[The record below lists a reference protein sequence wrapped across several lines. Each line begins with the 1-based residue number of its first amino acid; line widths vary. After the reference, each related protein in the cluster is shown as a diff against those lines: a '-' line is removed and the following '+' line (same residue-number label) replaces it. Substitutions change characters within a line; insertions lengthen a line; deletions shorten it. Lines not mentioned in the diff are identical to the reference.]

1 MSVTDWKA
9 REKEQRRNDIISAAQ
24 KLFVSKGYDNVSM
37 DDIAG
42 EIKLGKATL
51 YRYFKSKQSL
61 LLAVILR
68 GARINHAMVMEAVKK
83 SRTGAERLIAVAN
96 ASIAYRKKYPEYNQ
110 LNNYYYSGRFDLDSP
125 LNTENTVETADSQ
138 TQKETSRLNREVLE
152 ISYDAIKTG
161 REDGSILPGMDP
173 VELTLILSLIA
184 YSLQNLSPMYQ
195 RMLDYVGID
204 HDQLITDAQ
213 AFVYQNVL
221 RK

>member
-1 MSVTDWKA
+1 MSVTDWKE
-9 REKEQRRNDIISAAQ
+9 REKEQRRSDIISAAQ
-24 KLFVSKGYDNVSM
+24 KLFISKGYDNVSM

-61 LLAVILR
+61 LLAVLLR

-83 SRTGAERLIAVAN
+83 SDTGAERLTAVAN

-110 LNNYYYSGRFDLDSP
+110 LNNYYYSGRFDLGSP
-125 LNTENTVETADSQ
+125 LNMENTVETMDSQ
-138 TQKETSRLNREVLE
+138 TIKETSRLNREVLE
-152 ISYDAIKTG
+152 TSYDAIKTG
-161 REDGSILPGMDP
+161 REDGSILPGMNP

-204 HDQLITDAQ
+204 HEQLITDAQ

-221 RK
+221 KK